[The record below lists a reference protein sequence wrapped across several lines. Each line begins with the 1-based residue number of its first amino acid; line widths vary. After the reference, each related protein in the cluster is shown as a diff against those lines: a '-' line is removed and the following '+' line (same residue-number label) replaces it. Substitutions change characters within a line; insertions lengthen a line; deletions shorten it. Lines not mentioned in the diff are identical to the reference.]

1 MNKVSFEEIGA
12 VAATFFAQKEV
23 KAGQVVK
30 MTGNGQVGP
39 CSAGDK
45 FCGVALS
52 NENGC
57 AGVQVKGFCPADG
70 AGGVQ
75 TATAG
80 AEESPSGVECLVVS
94 TDTAGKRAVICL

>member
-52 NENGC
+52 NRERVRRRTGEGHS
-57 AGVQVKGFCPADG
+57 A
-70 AGGVQ
+70 
-75 TATAG
+75 
-80 AEESPSGVECLVVS
+80 
-94 TDTAGKRAVICL
+94 RWR

>member
-12 VAATFFAQKEV
+12 VAVPFSPRRRS

-52 NENGC
+52 MNRC
-57 AGVQVKGFCPADG
+57 AGVQVKDSA
-70 AGGVQ
+70 
-75 TATAG
+75 
-80 AEESPSGVECLVVS
+80 
-94 TDTAGKRAVICL
+94 RWR